1 MQKHRSDMQ
10 IPLRILFICTHNRC
24 RSILAEAIANHLG
37 GGRLLAA
44 SAGSE
49 PASEVH
55 PLTLQNLQLHG
66 IAATG
71 LRSKSWDELADF
83 APHFVITVCDNAA
96 AESCPL
102 WLGKTRPLHWGIAD
116 PSLIAADEI
125 ACRRAFDQTI
135 AILTARLRW
144 LCEGVNQGL
153 NLQGLE
159 QLIKALGI
167 TRDRTGKQEAQW
179 ACSNAI

>member
-1 MQKHRSDMQ
+1 MQ

-24 RSILAEAIANHLG
+24 RSILAEAIANHVGEGCLI
-37 GGRLLAA
+37 AA

-49 PASEVH
+49 PSGEVH

-66 IAATG
+66 IPATA
-71 LRSKSWDELADF
+71 LRSKSWDELKTF
-83 APHFVITVCDNAA
+83 APHFVITVCDSAA
-96 AESCPL
+96 AEPCPL

-116 PSLIAADEI
+116 PSVLAADEA
-125 ACRRAFDQTI
+125 ACRSAFDQTI
-135 AILTARLRW
+135 AILTARLLW
-144 LCEGVNQGL
+144 LREGVKQGL

-159 QLIKALGI
+159 QLIKALAD
-167 TRDRTGKQEAQW
+167 TSERTGRQEAQW